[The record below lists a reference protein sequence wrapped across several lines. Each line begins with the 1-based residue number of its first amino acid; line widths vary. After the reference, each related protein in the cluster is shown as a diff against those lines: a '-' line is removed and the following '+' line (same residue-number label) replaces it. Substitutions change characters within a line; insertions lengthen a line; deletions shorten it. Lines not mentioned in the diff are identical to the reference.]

1 MFVCMLGRKI
11 WNYSLRKDF
20 EKTLAFYLNILYI
33 YANFKQSGKMKRI
46 ISLLALTSIVACSV
60 NEWKIKIIADMP
72 STDRHS
78 IQFAILDFNPKEKFV
93 KEFSIEYLKDNL
105 KVTKTDEEK
114 NLKIISAIMV
124 NWDILFKKV
133 TADKLYLLNEKDT
146 NYYWATEGKLNS
158 HSKYVWLA
166 SKSFTIGGKPYC
178 YVVPFVVSNGSNL
191 SCKLDKSNLISLTEV
206 YKEQI
211 KF

>member
-1 MFVCMLGRKI
+1 
-11 WNYSLRKDF
+11 LRKDF
-20 EKTLAFYLNILYI
+20 EKTLAFHLNILYI
-33 YANFKQSGKMKRI
+33 YTNLKQSGKMKRI
-46 ISLLALTSIVACSV
+46 ITLLALASMVACSV
-60 NEWKIKIIADMP
+60 KEWKIKIIADMP
-72 STDRHS
+72 ATDKHA
-78 IQFAILDFNPKEKFV
+78 IQYAILDFNPKEKFI
-93 KEFSIEYLKDNL
+93 KEFYSGYLRETL
-105 KVTKTDEEK
+105 KAAKTEERK
-114 NLKIISAIMV
+114 NLQITSAITV
-124 NWDILFKKV
+124 NWDLLFKTV
-133 TADKLYLLNEKDT
+133 TANKLYLLNEKDT